1 MNTSTTLLS
10 FHNPAGL
17 YDPAPNGYSHL
28 ALVQG
33 PARWLL
39 LSGQGGEHPSAGLP
53 EDFEGQL
60 AQCLSNVQTALRA
73 GGADLRDV
81 ARLTVLVVGH
91 SEARLAQFSQALKS
105 LWGEAPTP
113 ACTLIP
119 VPRLA
124 LDGMLI
130 EIEATAV
137 LTPPKAGSG

>member
-1 MNTSTTLLS
+1 MRTSTTLLS

-17 YDPAPNGYSHL
+17 YDPVPNGYSHL

-39 LSGQGGEHPSAGLP
+39 LSGQGGEHPNAGLP

-60 AQCLSNVQTALRA
+60 AQCLANVQTALRA
-73 GGADLRDV
+73 GGAGLRDV

-91 SEARLAQFSQALKS
+91 SEARLAQLSRALRV
-105 LWGEAPTP
+105 LWGGAPTP

-119 VPRLA
+119 VLRLA

-137 LTPPKAGSG
+137 LAA

>member
-1 MNTSTTLLS
+1 MVSSHPASPLS

-28 ALVQG
+28 AIVQG
-33 PARWLL
+33 PARLLL
-39 LSGQGGEHPSAGLP
+39 LSGQGGEDSSGQLS
-53 EDFEGQL
+53 EDFDAQL
-60 AQCLSNVQTALRA
+60 AQCLANVQTALRA
-73 GGADLRDV
+73 AGAGLRDV

-91 SEARLAQFSQALKS
+91 SEARLARLSSALKA
-105 LWGEAPTP
+105 LWGDAPTP

-130 EIEATAV
+130 EIDATAA
-137 LTPPKAGSG
+137 LAA